1 MTPNTLKAYIVALSF
16 EPPGPLHVH
25 TWIAPDAPSAVAL
38 ATVHFMRHAPP
49 TENLMACLT
58 IEMPA
63 DQLRHQLRAVEG
75 KLPDSG
81 NAQVVSLVPKELN
94 VPCRDTEHEWHQGT
108 DGWQACKR
116 CGTFLTPHEPVEK
129 QPLDAAD
136 ASTFIGHNVDRL
148 WDSQPKYWGHRG
160 NLSGSVYVYDEPFG
174 PPMPPAA

>member
-16 EPPGPLHVH
+16 EPPGPLHVN

-63 DQLRHQLRAVEG
+63 DQLRHLLRAVEG

-81 NAQVVSLVPKELN
+81 NAQVVSLVPMARE
-94 VPCRDTEHEWHQGT
+94 EQM
-108 DGWQACKR
+108 
-116 CGTFLTPHEPVEK
+116 EK

-174 PPMPPAA
+174 PPPPRGAA